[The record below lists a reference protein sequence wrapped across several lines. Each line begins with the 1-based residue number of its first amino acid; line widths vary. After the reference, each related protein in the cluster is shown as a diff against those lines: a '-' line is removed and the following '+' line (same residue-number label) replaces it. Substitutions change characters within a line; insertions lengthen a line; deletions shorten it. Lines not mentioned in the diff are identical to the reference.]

1 MATESSGFD
10 EAMDVGTSTIS
21 HLKALKT
28 ASTITKAG
36 FGAAG
41 GPFTAAVG
49 IAIAN
54 RHGIAKIIIVI
65 IAILLLPVLFILML
79 PGLIFGSLM
88 EDTGALNS
96 NTIINDNIR
105 ASREAIVEVLEES
118 HADILSEINAAIAK
132 LPEGDTASIN
142 DSYTYNISVNA
153 NLLISQFCAS
163 QDNYENINLR
173 KLKSLIRK
181 NKDGLFSYDVATETV
196 TMEVVVE
203 GGAEGE
209 NSPEGNENAEPQTK
223 TVTFTRHT
231 YTVQYAGD
239 AYFADHVFHLT
250 DEQKKLA
257 QDYAE
262 NLTTFFGNAASGV
275 AMAINLSDEVLSY
288 RPAVERIAAKYG
300 MSEYVELILAVMMQ
314 ESGGRGLDVM
324 QAAEGSFNTK
334 YPHKPN
340 GITDP
345 EYSIECGIQEL
356 KYALEKA
363 GCTGPTDL
371 DRIKLALQGYNY
383 GSGYIDWAME
393 RDGGYTKENAIAYS
407 DMMCARPSWPYDRYG
422 DKEYVEHVLRY
433 YQITNSGGSYPANG
447 MQIPHYLQTDYGN
460 IPYGGGSI
468 ASSGCG
474 PTSFAMIASY
484 LTDTTISPADA
495 VAWCGN
501 SYYMPGV
508 GTYWSYFQAA
518 ANHFGCGSVTQTS
531 DANQVL
537 QALSEG
543 HPVISS
549 QRAGLFTSGGH
560 FIVLRGVTADSK
572 VLVNDPNDNSSK
584 NYINREFDMMSEV
597 HATSNAYWIFD
608 KK

>member
-223 TVTFTRHT
+223 TVTFPLSRPPHRF
-231 YTVQYAGD
+231 VLWIEPSLD
-239 AYFADHVFHLT
+239 AWQDILKCQIHV
-250 DEQKKLA
+250 
-257 QDYAE
+257 
-262 NLTTFFGNAASGV
+262 G
-275 AMAINLSDEVLSY
+275 
-288 RPAVERIAAKYG
+288 
-300 MSEYVELILAVMMQ
+300 
-314 ESGGRGLDVM
+314 
-324 QAAEGSFNTK
+324 
-334 YPHKPN
+334 
-340 GITDP
+340 
-345 EYSIECGIQEL
+345 
-356 KYALEKA
+356 
-363 GCTGPTDL
+363 
-371 DRIKLALQGYNY
+371 
-383 GSGYIDWAME
+383 
-393 RDGGYTKENAIAYS
+393 
-407 DMMCARPSWPYDRYG
+407 
-422 DKEYVEHVLRY
+422 
-433 YQITNSGGSYPANG
+433 
-447 MQIPHYLQTDYGN
+447 
-460 IPYGGGSI
+460 
-468 ASSGCG
+468 
-474 PTSFAMIASY
+474 
-484 LTDTTISPADA
+484 
-495 VAWCGN
+495 
-501 SYYMPGV
+501 
-508 GTYWSYFQAA
+508 
-518 ANHFGCGSVTQTS
+518 
-531 DANQVL
+531 
-537 QALSEG
+537 
-543 HPVISS
+543 
-549 QRAGLFTSGGH
+549 
-560 FIVLRGVTADSK
+560 
-572 VLVNDPNDNSSK
+572 
-584 NYINREFDMMSEV
+584 
-597 HATSNAYWIFD
+597 
-608 KK
+608 

>member
-41 GPFTAAVG
+41 GPFTTAVG

-181 NKDGLFSYDVATETV
+181 NKDGLFSYDVTTETV

-223 TVTFTRHT
+223 TDPFTRHT

-275 AMAINLSDEVLSY
+275 AMAINL
-288 RPAVERIAAKYG
+288 
-300 MSEYVELILAVMMQ
+300 
-314 ESGGRGLDVM
+314 
-324 QAAEGSFNTK
+324 
-334 YPHKPN
+334 
-340 GITDP
+340 
-345 EYSIECGIQEL
+345 
-356 KYALEKA
+356 
-363 GCTGPTDL
+363 
-371 DRIKLALQGYNY
+371 
-383 GSGYIDWAME
+383 
-393 RDGGYTKENAIAYS
+393 
-407 DMMCARPSWPYDRYG
+407 
-422 DKEYVEHVLRY
+422 
-433 YQITNSGGSYPANG
+433 
-447 MQIPHYLQTDYGN
+447 
-460 IPYGGGSI
+460 
-468 ASSGCG
+468 
-474 PTSFAMIASY
+474 
-484 LTDTTISPADA
+484 
-495 VAWCGN
+495 
-501 SYYMPGV
+501 
-508 GTYWSYFQAA
+508 
-518 ANHFGCGSVTQTS
+518 
-531 DANQVL
+531 
-537 QALSEG
+537 
-543 HPVISS
+543 
-549 QRAGLFTSGGH
+549 
-560 FIVLRGVTADSK
+560 
-572 VLVNDPNDNSSK
+572 
-584 NYINREFDMMSEV
+584 
-597 HATSNAYWIFD
+597 
-608 KK
+608 

>member
-10 EAMDVGTSTIS
+10 EAMDVGTSTIF

-41 GPFTAAVG
+41 GPFTTAVG

-181 NKDGLFSYDVATETV
+181 NKDGLFSYDVTTETV

-340 GITDP
+340 GITNP

-484 LTDTTISPADA
+484 LTDTTITPADA

-560 FIVLRGVTADSK
+560 FI
-572 VLVNDPNDNSSK
+572 
-584 NYINREFDMMSEV
+584 
-597 HATSNAYWIFD
+597 
-608 KK
+608 

>member
-41 GPFTAAVG
+41 GPFTAAIG

-239 AYFADHVFHLT
+239 ASQIL
-250 DEQKKLA
+250 KL
-257 QDYAE
+257 
-262 NLTTFFGNAASGV
+262 
-275 AMAINLSDEVLSY
+275 
-288 RPAVERIAAKYG
+288 
-300 MSEYVELILAVMMQ
+300 
-314 ESGGRGLDVM
+314 
-324 QAAEGSFNTK
+324 
-334 YPHKPN
+334 
-340 GITDP
+340 
-345 EYSIECGIQEL
+345 
-356 KYALEKA
+356 
-363 GCTGPTDL
+363 
-371 DRIKLALQGYNY
+371 
-383 GSGYIDWAME
+383 
-393 RDGGYTKENAIAYS
+393 
-407 DMMCARPSWPYDRYG
+407 
-422 DKEYVEHVLRY
+422 
-433 YQITNSGGSYPANG
+433 
-447 MQIPHYLQTDYGN
+447 
-460 IPYGGGSI
+460 
-468 ASSGCG
+468 
-474 PTSFAMIASY
+474 
-484 LTDTTISPADA
+484 
-495 VAWCGN
+495 
-501 SYYMPGV
+501 
-508 GTYWSYFQAA
+508 
-518 ANHFGCGSVTQTS
+518 
-531 DANQVL
+531 
-537 QALSEG
+537 
-543 HPVISS
+543 
-549 QRAGLFTSGGH
+549 
-560 FIVLRGVTADSK
+560 VTAIRN
-572 VLVNDPNDNSSK
+572 LQ
-584 NYINREFDMMSEV
+584 R
-597 HATSNAYWIFD
+597 
-608 KK
+608 

>member
-41 GPFTAAVG
+41 GPFTAAIG

-484 LTDTTISPADA
+484 LTDTTITPADA

-508 GTYWSYFQAA
+508 GTYLSYFQAA

-531 DANQVL
+531 DANQDL

>member
-10 EAMDVGTSTIS
+10 EAMDVGTSTIF

-41 GPFTAAVG
+41 GPFTTAVG

-181 NKDGLFSYDVATETV
+181 NKDGLFSYDVTTETV

-340 GITDP
+340 GITNP

-484 LTDTTISPADA
+484 LTDTTITPADA